1 MSPAA
6 IRPPRAPE
14 LGWALAGTL
23 AVGLAVALWGG
34 HPAAS
39 AALTDWQLRAAAA
52 DAPPAGVLVLDID
65 EATLAE
71 LRPRLGAW
79 PYKRDVYALVIEQL
93 RDLGAKAIAIDLLLA
108 DAQDG
113 DAALARAIGRPGP
126 PVVLAAAGLR
136 HASDGL
142 PAAAPVPAG
151 GAAPVAAMHWP
162 AMALPAESLWPA
174 AGRPPRWV
182 GVITTPLDADGRLR
196 HLPLQHH
203 ALGRDWP
210 AFPLAV
216 LEATGG
222 AAAAWPLDAQ
232 GRVTIPF
239 PVEPRH
245 EPQALPFVRVAR
257 LALGGAAD
265 AELAA
270 AVQGRVVFI
279 GSSAQLADNVLT
291 PGGQWRGTAVLAH
304 AYAALR
310 DGRLA
315 RDAPAW
321 TVALLIAL
329 GALPVALAWQ
339 RRATAPRREA
349 LLTLVLAAAVA
360 ALGHEVARTRLELI
374 ALAPALATLA
384 AGFAFAL
391 AAHLRATGRQQ
402 RELAYE
408 GALADASNRAKSEFL
423 ANVSHE
429 IRTPMNAVMGVAELL
444 AHSPLDAQQRR
455 HVEVLQQSGRALL
468 ELIDDLL
475 DLAKIEA
482 GRVDVERAPFALRP
496 TLEALVALF
505 GPRAQGK
512 GLALALDVADGV
524 PAAALGDRRRVSQV
538 LTNLLGNA
546 IKFTAQGEVRLA
558 VARGDGERVV
568 FVVSDS
574 GIGIAASKLGT
585 IFEPFMQADGSVTRR
600 FGGTG
605 LGLAITRRLV
615 EYMGGAIVAESHPGQ
630 GSRFTVT
637 LPLPPVALGEV
648 TLPIGLRG
656 AEPADAAAAAIADEP
671 ALPARRL
678 AILLAEDNPTNVYLF
693 EAMLSGLDVVIDVA
707 DNGHR
712 AVERFE
718 RQAYDVVF
726 LDVQMPVLDG
736 HGAARAMRRL
746 EAEQGRART
755 PIVALTAH
763 AYAQDERASLAA
775 GCDAHLTKPIA
786 RATLIATLWRLAG
799 TAAPATGVPVSVAAP
814 AADVIDERGAVGR
827 LGGNEALYARACE
840 HAGVFI
846 AGWSAAFEQALHND
860 DAEQARR
867 LAHDLKSI
875 SATIGAQHLS
885 DAARELEAAFGR
897 PPVADRAAL
906 DAPAHAVREALGAA
920 LLALDR
926 RRAA

>member
-1 MSPAA
+1 VSTAA
-6 IRPPRAPE
+6 PRARE
-14 LGWALAGTL
+14 LGWALIGAL
-23 AVGLAVALWGG
+23 AVGIAVALWRSDA
-34 HPAAS
+34 PAWP
-39 AALTDWQLRAAAA
+39 ALADWQLRAAAA
-52 DAPPAGVLVLDID
+52 DAPPSGVLVFDID

-79 PYKRDVYALVIEQL
+79 PYKRDVYALAIEQL
-93 RDLGAKAIAIDLLLA
+93 RDLGASAIAIDLLLA
-108 DAQDG
+108 DAHEG
-113 DAALARAIGRPGP
+113 DAALARAIARSGA

-136 HASDGL
+136 HESDAASASGS
-142 PAAAPVPAG
+142 ATRW
-151 GAAPVAAMHWP
+151 AAMT
-162 AMALPAESLWPA
+162 LPAESLWPA
-174 AGRPPRWV
+174 KNQPPRWV

-196 HLPLQHH
+196 HLPLHH
-203 ALGRDWP
+203 SALGRDWP

-216 LEATGG
+216 LQATG
-222 AAAAWPLDAQ
+222 AASAPAWPLDAR
-232 GRVTIPF
+232 GRVTVPF
-239 PVEPRH
+239 PIEARH
-245 EPQALPFVRVAR
+245 EAPTLPFAR
-257 LALGGAAD
+257 LARAALGGPPD

-270 AVQGRVVFI
+270 AVKGRVVFI

-315 RDAPAW
+315 RTAPAW
-321 TVALLIAL
+321 TAALLVAL
-329 GALPVALAWQ
+329 GALPVALAWW
-339 RRATAPRREA
+339 RRATRPSREA
-349 LLTLVLAAAVA
+349 LLTLALALAVVAVAYAAAS
-360 ALGHEVARTRLELI
+360 TRLELI

-384 AGFAFAL
+384 AGFAFGL
-391 AAHLRATGRQQ
+391 AAHLRVTARHE

-408 GALADASNRAKSEFL
+408 SALAEAANRAKSEFL

-429 IRTPMNAVMGVAELL
+429 IRTPMNAVMGVADLL
-444 AHSPLDAQQRR
+444 AHSPLDGQQRR

-482 GRVDVERAPFALRP
+482 GRMDVDRTPFALRP
-496 TLEALVALF
+496 MLDALVALL

-512 GLALALDVADGV
+512 GLALVLDIADDV
-524 PAAALGDRRRVSQV
+524 PGAALGDRRRVSQA

-558 VARGDGERVV
+558 VTRAAPGEDERIV
-568 FVVSDS
+568 FAVSDT

-585 IFEPFMQADGSVTRR
+585 IFEPFMQADGSVTRQ

-615 EYMGGAIVAESHPGQ
+615 ERMGGTIDATSTPGQ

-648 TLPIGLRG
+648 TMPVGLRR
-656 AEPADAAAAAIADEP
+656 AELADALVAD
-671 ALPARRL
+671 ALPSRRL
-678 AILLAEDNPTNVYLF
+678 SVLLAEDNPTNVYLF
-693 EAMLSGLDVVIDVA
+693 EAMLTGIDLVIDVA

-712 AVERFE
+712 AVERFT
-718 RQAYDVVF
+718 RQPYDIVF

-736 HGAARAMRRL
+736 HEAARAMRRF

-775 GCDAHLTKPIA
+775 GCDAHLTKPIE
-786 RATLIATLWRLAG
+786 RATLIATLARLAG
-799 TAAPATGVPVSVAAP
+799 AAPALPLPSAAP
-814 AADVIDERGAVGR
+814 SHTTAAIDVIDEQVAIER
-827 LGGNEALYARACE
+827 LGGNRTLYARACE
-840 HAGVFI
+840 HAGVFLST
-846 AGWSAAFEQALHND
+846 WNSAYDQALRNG
-860 DAEQARR
+860 DADHARR

-875 SATIGAQHLS
+875 SATIGAQSLS
-885 DAARELEAAFGR
+885 DAARELESAFDM
-897 PPVADRAAL
+897 PPAISGAL
-906 DAPAHAVREALGAA
+906 DAPAQRVRDALGAA
-920 LLALDR
+920 LQSLDR